1 VKPIDLLTTAE
12 ILIDDD
18 SHRSLDAN
26 LRRAVSSMYYAM
38 FHTLAE
44 DAANLLVESI
54 HTASTKSAWRQAYRA
69 LEHRRVK
76 EIVSGKRADRD
87 IFGKFPLKTQ
97 EFANFMSILQEERN
111 LADYDPF
118 HMFDK
123 PVVQEQLEKL
133 KNTIDGYKQA
143 ECRHR
148 RAFCVFVLVKSRG

>member
-26 LRRAVSSMYYAM
+26 LRRAVSSLYYAM

-44 DAANLLVESI
+44 DAANLL
-54 HTASTKSAWRQAYRA
+54 ADSTHAAGTRSAWERVYRA

-76 EIVSGKRADRD
+76 EIVSGTRKDRD
-87 IFGKFPLKTQ
+87 ILGNFPQ
-97 EFANFMSILQEERN
+97 EIQMFANTMSKMQDERN
-111 LADYDPF
+111 AADYDPF
-118 HMFDK
+118 RIFDK
-123 PVVQEQLEKL
+123 PAIQEQLKEVE
-133 KNTIDGYKQA
+133 NTIDEYKEA

-148 RAFCVFVLVKSRG
+148 RAFCVFVLLRSRA